1 MFNEY
6 RSIHSEWKTSVI
18 KEGIKFASEANFKS
32 FMQQY
37 GVFEDLDDITVQ
49 IPSGVQIA
57 DYVLR
62 DVAVLELKTIKSD
75 PGEKLESYFNE
86 IMERPDFPA
95 IYGELNF
102 RKVVSLMDDGEQLI
116 RKFENKAFRQIESVV
131 SKADKQVAS
140 TIKYLSMIPDTAG
153 VLVLINEAAEILEPD
168 ILVDY
173 ISGLLGAKS
182 GDKLRFNNIHRVI
195 LIQDTHMMA
204 NMNSVESGTIIPI
217 YDVINDNLELSM
229 GEDLLNDALEHL
241 IGKYSKFNGFKHKL
255 ASEEFFSIERILNEL
270 PRQLNGQ
277 ERIEANYRK
286 NRYMKDYSEQ
296 QLIEFGSLVMSIV
309 FAIFMKNHPLQ
320 IERERKMYIIKTV
333 IELFEESRIRPF
345 DLRKLNI
352 DPESVR
358 PVD

>member
-1 MFNEY
+1 MA
-6 RSIHSEWKTSVI
+6 
-18 KEGIKFASEANFKS
+18 KEGMKFASEANFKS

-37 GVFEDLDDITVQ
+37 EVFEDLDDITVQ
-49 IPSGVQIA
+49 TPSGVQIA
-57 DYVLR
+57 DYALR
-62 DVAVLELKTIKSD
+62 DVAILELKTIKSD
-75 PGEKLESYFNE
+75 PGEKLESYFHE

-102 RKVVSLMDDGEQLI
+102 RKVVGLMDDGEQLI

-131 SKADKQVAS
+131 SKADKQVNS

-153 VLVLINEAAEILEPD
+153 VLVLINEAAEMLEPD
-168 ILVDY
+168 ILVNY

-182 GDKLRFNNIHRVI
+182 GDKLRFKNIHRVI

-204 NMNSVESGTIIPI
+204 KPNSVASGTIIPI
-217 YDVINDNLELSM
+217 YDIKNDNLELSM
-229 GEDLLNDALEHL
+229 DEGLLNRALEQL
-241 IGKYSKFNGFKHKL
+241 IGQYSKFNSFKHKL
-255 ASEEFFSIERILNEL
+255 ASEEVFSIEKIQKEL

-277 ERIEANYRK
+277 ERIEADYRK

-296 QLIEFGSLVMSIV
+296 QLIELGSTVMSIV
-309 FAIFMKNHPLQ
+309 FAMFMKNHPLQ
-320 IERERKMYIIKTV
+320 VEREKKMYIIKTA

-352 DPESVR
+352 DPASVR